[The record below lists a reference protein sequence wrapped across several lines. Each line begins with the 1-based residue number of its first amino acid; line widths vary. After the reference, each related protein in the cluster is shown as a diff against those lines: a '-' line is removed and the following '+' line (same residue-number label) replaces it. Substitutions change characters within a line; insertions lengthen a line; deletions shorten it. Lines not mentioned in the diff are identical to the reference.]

1 MLCSNKS
8 WPMLRRAI
16 NCTEELVQLS
26 NTATAYPNNAKQLR
40 NTLNKIH
47 ELKVRTVKETR
58 TQQKDKVSLEFFS
71 ETHANLSY
79 LLGIHTMSGPLKIT
93 KSFNVTVSWKMNLGL
108 H

>member
-1 MLCSNKS
+1 MLYSDES

-16 NCTEELVQLS
+16 NCPELVQLS
-26 NTATAYPNNAKQLR
+26 NTITTYPSNARQLR

-47 ELKVRTVKETR
+47 ELKVRTVEETR

-71 ETHANLSY
+71 ETPTTLSY
-79 LLGIHTMSGPLKIT
+79 LLGTHTMSGHLKIT
-93 KSFNVTVSWKMNLGL
+93 KSFNVTISWTVNLGL

>member
-1 MLCSNKS
+1 
-8 WPMLRRAI
+8 MLRRAI

-26 NTATAYPNNAKQLR
+26 NTATAYPSNARQLR

-71 ETHANLSY
+71 ETHANLFTRY
-79 LLGIHTMSGPLKIT
+79 PHNVRALKNNQVI
-93 KSFNVTVSWKMNLGL
+93 
-108 H
+108 